1 MRNTLSQIFNF
12 DVAGATAN
20 FMDGFSK
27 GPNWFESLAPRVGFE
42 PKACRLTGEG
52 CFQHFARREDNGLQD
67 RCSRSVACSG
77 PSGSNWSP
85 KLGLFA
91 PISGVSLV

>member
-27 GPNWFESLAPRVGFE
+27 GPNWLRMRVWLRG
-42 PKACRLTGEG
+42 
-52 CFQHFARREDNGLQD
+52 
-67 RCSRSVACSG
+67 
-77 PSGSNWSP
+77 
-85 KLGLFA
+85 
-91 PISGVSLV
+91 